1 MASFRSRRGRDDR
14 DRIAV
19 GCGQR
24 GEHAP
29 DRAADGLVV
38 AGRFSLRE
46 RRDEAVQDADIGGEI
61 GEAGFNSTVK
71 DGIVILDTAG
81 SSTCPPTIASG
92 TYADGVLKLEREKY
106 ESGTPCTM
114 DYRTF
119 RQEIS
124 LSDGKKFADDV
135 KVEVA
140 EQVFE

>member
-1 MASFRSRRGRDDR
+1 MKKSILVGAAAAALMFLTACSGGASTATVEIS
-14 DRIAV
+14 
-19 GCGQR
+19 
-24 GEHAP
+24 
-29 DRAADGLVV
+29 
-38 AGRFSLRE
+38 
-46 RRDEAVQDADIGGEI
+46 EAVQDADIGGEI

-114 DYRTF
+114 DYRTL